1 MTSYHIGSTSRGKKR
16 QGGYRSPIWNYFGD
30 ERGSLIK
37 FGIADTPTENETL
50 RRSICAYNHI
60 YSVEAI
66 ACPVCA
72 IAREE
77 ARVAAD
83 IAAAVSRVR
92 TMATFSG
99 RCRQCGGK
107 VAAKTKGAT
116 GRQRLYCGEDCRHRY
131 GNERRG

>member
-1 MTSYHIGSTSRGKKR
+1 MTSYHIGARSKGRPLK
-16 QGGYRSPIWNYFGD
+16 GGWHAPWRDYFGD

-37 FGIADTPTENETL
+37 FGMQEFGENLTL
-50 RRSICAYNHI
+50 RRKHCEVGHV

-99 RCRQCGGK
+99 QCRQCGGK
-107 VAAKTKGAT
+107 VAQKTKGAT